1 MKIWKALIDSTKPT
15 CGMQFCHGLQEIFQ
29 VSFILLSGSRMSEIL
44 AVSEH
49 ILAWMNE
56 ERKMCYSLK
65 LFQIIKKNLGQRSK
79 NIAMI
84 GISTET
90 ANILR
95 LY

>member
-1 MKIWKALIDSTKPT
+1 
-15 CGMQFCHGLQEIFQ
+15 MQFCHGLQEIFQ
-29 VSFILLSGSRMSEIL
+29 VSFVLLSGSRMSEIL

>member
-1 MKIWKALIDSTKPT
+1 MKIWKALIYSKKPT

-95 LY
+95 LC

>member
-1 MKIWKALIDSTKPT
+1 
-15 CGMQFCHGLQEIFQ
+15 MQFCHGLQEIFQ

-95 LY
+95 LC

>member
-1 MKIWKALIDSTKPT
+1 MKIWKALIYSKKPT

-56 ERKMCYSLK
+56 ERKMCYPLK

-95 LY
+95 LC

>member
-1 MKIWKALIDSTKPT
+1 
-15 CGMQFCHGLQEIFQ
+15 MQFCHGLQEIFQ
-29 VSFILLSGSRMSEIL
+29 VSFALLSGSRMSEIL

-95 LY
+95 LC

>member
-95 LY
+95 LC